1 MAGLLN
7 FAIEDREGVKI
18 LNLSGNISSTNRNEF
33 ITAVNGMSAKNNVIL
48 GLRDAEIVTSSG
60 LNALVEV
67 SAEARKN
74 SRRVLIMGAKE
85 NLIKLIDRLDLYEQF
100 IFVESIE
107 QGLMKL
113 RYFT

>member
-1 MAGLLN
+1 MANELTYKT
-7 FAIEDREGVKI
+7 EDREGVKI
-18 LNLSGNISSTNRNEF
+18 LNIAGNISSITRNEF
-33 ITAVNGMSAKNNVIL
+33 IDVVNGITARNNVIL
-48 GLRDAEIVTSSG
+48 SLRDAEIVTSSG

-74 SRRVLIMGAKE
+74 TKRVLILGAKE
-85 NLIKLIDRLDLYEQF
+85 SLVKLIDRLDLYEQF
-100 IFVESIE
+100 IFVESVE